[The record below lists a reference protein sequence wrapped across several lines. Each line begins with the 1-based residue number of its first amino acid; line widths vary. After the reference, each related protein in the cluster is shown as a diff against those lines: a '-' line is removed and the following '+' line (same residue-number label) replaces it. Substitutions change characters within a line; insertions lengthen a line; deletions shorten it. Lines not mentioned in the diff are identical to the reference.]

1 MIDIFNFKKY
11 FRRTG
16 DNAVAK
22 IGHVNSVLP
31 LVLDNDPIT
40 LGLVAEFPGQIAVDT
55 SSSTVWVA
63 NNGKKW
69 RAIELVPE

>member
-22 IGHVNSVLP
+22 IGHVNSVIP
-31 LVLDNDPIT
+31 IIVDDNPNT
-40 LGLVAEFPGQIAVDT
+40 LGIVPEFIGQIAVVKAPGWAIYIASTET
-55 SSSTVWVA
+55 SWAFITD
-63 NNGKKW
+63 
-69 RAIELVPE
+69 